1 MTETITSR
9 RRLGRG
15 LEALLGPT
23 REQAEREGSL
33 VELAIADIRP
43 NPYQPRRDVDP
54 TALDEL
60 TASIRKA
67 GLLQPVVV
75 RQAPGGGG
83 GGGNGGFELI
93 AGERRLRACQ
103 ALGWEKIP
111 AVKREVDDRTV
122 LTLALVENLQRD
134 DLSPVDEARGYE
146 RLIAEFSLAQQDVA
160 DAVGRDRSTV
170 ANALRLLKLPAAVL
184 ALLHEGALSVGHAR
198 ALLALEDG
206 RLATSLAKEAVDAG
220 LSVRD
225 VEDRVRG
232 GRAPVRRPRL
242 KKGQGQ
248 APEVRRIED
257 ALRRRLGTDVRV
269 TLRAKGKGQLHV
281 NFYSNDDL
289 ARLLELIL
297 GAPFDG

>member
-1 MTETITSR
+1 MTEVTAGR

-15 LEALLGPT
+15 LEALLGPS
-23 REQAEREGSL
+23 REEAERDGSL
-33 VELAIADIRP
+33 VELATSDIRP
-43 NPYQPRRDVDP
+43 NPFQPRQDVDP
-54 TALDEL
+54 QALEEL
-60 TASIRKA
+60 KASIRQA

-75 RQAPGGGG
+75 RPVPGGA
-83 GGGNGGFELI
+83 GFELI

-103 ALGWEKIP
+103 ALGWERIP

-122 LTLALVENLQRD
+122 LTLALIENLQRD

-184 ALLHEGALSVGHAR
+184 AMLHAGQLSVGHGR
-198 ALLALEDG
+198 ALLALDDP
-206 RLATSLAKEAVDAG
+206 RVATTLAGEAVAQG
-220 LSVRD
+220 LSVREI
-225 VEDRVRG
+225 EDRVRG
-232 GRAPVRRPRL
+232 GRAPIRRPRL
-242 KKGQGQ
+242 KHGVGA
-248 APEVRRIED
+248 APEVRRVED

-269 TLRAKGKGQLHV
+269 TLRAKGKGQIHLA
-281 NFYSNDDL
+281 FYSNDDL
-289 ARLLELIL
+289 ARLLELLL

>member
-1 MTETITSR
+1 MTETTTGR

-23 REQAEREGSL
+23 REEAEREGSL
-33 VELAIADIRP
+33 AELAIREIRP
-43 NPYQPRRDVDP
+43 NPFQPRQDVDP
-54 TALDEL
+54 TALEEL
-60 TASIRKA
+60 KSSIQQA

-75 RQAPGGGG
+75 RTRADGDGY
-83 GGGNGGFELI
+83 ELI

-103 ALGWEKIP
+103 ALGWERIP
-111 AVKREVDDRTV
+111 AVKRDVDDRTV
-122 LTLALVENLQRD
+122 LTLALIENLQRD

-170 ANALRLLKLPAAVL
+170 ANALRLLKLPEAVL
-184 ALLHEGALSVGHAR
+184 QMLHEGHLSVGHAR
-198 ALLALEDG
+198 ALLAIDDP
-206 RLATSLAKEAVDAG
+206 RMVATLAREAVAQG
-220 LSVRD
+220 LSVRE

-232 GRAPVRRPRL
+232 GRAPGRRPRL
-242 KKGQGQ
+242 KKGLGQ
-248 APEVRRIED
+248 APEVRRVED

-269 TLRAKGKGQLHV
+269 SLRAKGKGQLHIA
-281 NFYSNDDL
+281 FYSNDDL

-297 GAPFDG
+297 GVPFDG

>member
-1 MTETITSR
+1 MTETIAGR

-23 REQAEREGSL
+23 REEAEREGSL

-54 TALDEL
+54 AALEEL
-60 TASIRKA
+60 KASILKA

-75 RQAPGGGG
+75 RAAPGERASGY
-83 GGGNGGFELI
+83 ELI

-103 ALGWEKIP
+103 ALGWDRIP
-111 AVKREVDDRTV
+111 AVKRDVDDRTV
-122 LTLALVENLQRD
+122 LTLALIENLQRD

-146 RLIAEFSLAQQDVA
+146 RLIAEFSLTHQDVA

-170 ANALRLLKLPAAVL
+170 ANALRLLKLPAGVL
-184 ALLHEGALSVGHAR
+184 ALLHEGRLSVGHAR
-198 ALLALEDG
+198 ALLALDDP
-206 RLATSLAKEAVDAG
+206 RAVAAVAKEAVDLG
-220 LSVRD
+220 LS
-225 VEDRVRG
+225 VRG

-242 KKGQGQ
+242 KQGLGA

-269 TLRAKGKGQLHV
+269 TLRAKGKGQIHL

-297 GAPFDG
+297 GTPFDG